1 MHKPAVSCTTVA
13 TARDLRRRGRG
24 FTLTEMLVTIALAA
38 SMTALVAPSVAQYVA
53 STQVSSATTNMM
65 ASLYLAR
72 HEAIKRHGRVVLC
85 KTSDGNHCA
94 HSGGWEQG
102 WIVFHDVNNNGLREE
117 AEQIIQQQMAL
128 SGSLRMTGNSPVA
141 RYISYGS
148 LGSTLLVGGAFQA
161 GTLTLCRPAADSV
174 DGRQIIL
181 NAAGRPRVQ
190 KASIPRCE

>member
-1 MHKPAVSCTTVA
+1 
-13 TARDLRRRGRG
+13 
-24 FTLTEMLVTIALAA
+24 MLVALALGA
-38 SMTALVAPSVAQYVA
+38 SLTSLVAPSVAQFVA
-53 STQVSSATTNMM
+53 STQVSSASTSMM
-65 ASLYLAR
+65 ASLFLAR

-85 KTSDGNHCA
+85 KTSDGNQCA

-117 AEQIIQQQMAL
+117 TEQIIQQQMPL
-128 SGSLRMTGNSPVA
+128 SGSLRMTGNTPVA

-148 LGSTLLVGGAFQA
+148 MGSTRTVGGAFQA

-174 DGRQIIL
+174 EGRQIIL

-190 KASIPRCE
+190 RASIPSCE

>member
-1 MHKPAVSCTTVA
+1 MCKSIALCTTAASV
-13 TARDLRRRGRG
+13 RDLRRAGPG
-24 FTLTEMLVTIALAA
+24 FTLTEMLVALALAA
-38 SMTALVAPSVAQYVA
+38 SLTSLVAPSVAQYVA
-53 STQVSSATTNMM
+53 STQASSATTNMM

-94 HSGGWEQG
+94 SSGGWEQG
-102 WIVFHDVNNNGLREE
+102 WIVFHDVNNNGAREDTE
-117 AEQIIQQQMAL
+117 LIIQQQMAL
-128 SGSLRMTGNSPVA
+128 AGGLRMTGNAPVA

-148 LGSTLLVGGAFQA
+148 MGSTLLVGGAFQA
-161 GTLTLCRPAADSV
+161 GTLTLCRPAAESA

-190 KASIPRCE
+190 KTPVHGCE